1 MNCLPVWLY
10 HFAFPQAM
18 NESSSCSISLTVN
31 ALSILEFGHSNKC
44 MRWLVIVTSNSWLDG
59 ITDSMDMSLSE
70 LQETVKDR
78 EAWHA
83 AVQGIAKNQARLS
96 DWTTTDKCI
105 VVSHYFNCNFS
116 REIWCRTSF
125 QMLLYHLYINLTN
138 LKEAFLCC
146 LKNSLIRNCCFWST
160 VYILYSP

>member
-1 MNCLPVWLY
+1 MLAHTVGVCLVFKTLMNCLPVWLY

-59 ITDSMDMSLSE
+59 ITDSTDMSLSE

-96 DWTTTDKCI
+96 D
-105 VVSHYFNCNFS
+105 
-116 REIWCRTSF
+116 
-125 QMLLYHLYINLTN
+125 
-138 LKEAFLCC
+138 
-146 LKNSLIRNCCFWST
+146 
-160 VYILYSP
+160 